1 MIKAEDLRIGDLVQH
16 EGSIAKV
23 VEVYEKNC
31 LLSLNNKYVE
41 AKPKDIE
48 GIPISNDT
56 LDSTIL
62 ENNGWEEDKYGN
74 MWKMFDYQK
83 IEYFNGSVSSFFHII
98 NDNVRYVHELQH
110 ILWALGE
117 DANFKI

>member
-41 AKPKDIE
+41 AKPKDIG

>member
-62 ENNGWEEDKYGN
+62 KNNGWEEDKYGN

-98 NDNVRYVHELQH
+98 NDNVRYVHQLQH
-110 ILWALGE
+110 VLWAFGV

>member
-110 ILWALGE
+110 ILWAFRL
-117 DANFKI
+117 DANFKV